1 MTPPTPRPLPTRSPS
16 QPRVRPVRVR
26 LSGDDADVD
35 LIAELLTAR
44 LPGLTADRVQAGQP
58 SAAYPNRRESGCRR
72 YLDLYVL
79 DEPVDPSGRTL

>member
-1 MTPPTPRPLPTRSPS
+1 MTSRTSRPPSRP
-16 QPRVRPVRVR
+16 QIRPVNVR

-58 SAAYPNRRESGCRR
+58 SAAYPNRRETGCRR

-79 DEPVDPSGRTL
+79 DEPADRPADPSGRTA